1 MGAVG
6 QKAIV
11 IGRFGRV
18 AEHLLMISGPRTVSV
33 GRTTGHAA
41 AGTVSARTISGAA
54 GCDTPA
60 SEPDGGRGTRH
71 AIGRPVWVGVTVLL
85 WGLLSGCVSL
95 DVRLAE
101 SVERPPRS
109 VVVFLADGMDVQRM
123 DELVAEGRLPNI
135 RERFIENGVR
145 VRHAFSSLPTST
157 YPNRSS
163 LLTGR
168 FPGHHQ
174 IPGNFWFDRR
184 TLECRDYMTL
194 ATYRTVNHHLA
205 VPTLYEWLADHF
217 TVSIAHHTYRGATES
232 IDGARG
238 FFWAWALG
246 RYEMADSRVSTAM
259 GEVIRRANRVGR
271 WPSVLMTYYP
281 GVDEIG
287 HRFGTYSSR
296 YADAL
301 VNIDRI
307 VGEIAD
313 RLERSG
319 LTEST
324 TYVLMADH
332 GMVPA
337 KQSIDVLDWI
347 GAMRKVRIRR
357 HSIEARAYVDRW
369 ERMSNYDAVGGVDA
383 GRVAMVHLRGRR
395 GWPYRP
401 DPREVLD
408 FIKAQPPLH
417 ELPAVQMVLLRDGRD
432 RVRIV
437 SRNGTA
443 VVERRI
449 EKSEKQYRLAEYE
462 GDPLEYLGDET
473 LAAFV
478 RAGWHAS
485 RDWLAAT
492 ATSQFPDS
500 VPQAVELFDS
510 PRAGDMVIMSA
521 DDWLLY
527 RRGEVAGHGSCLA
540 RDMRILLFFA
550 GPDLPKGGRID
561 HARLVDIAPTILGLL
576 GEASRLETVPD
587 IDGVNLADE
596 LLRAAVP

>member
-1 MGAVG
+1 MIGA
-6 QKAIV
+6 
-11 IGRFGRV
+11 
-18 AEHLLMISGPRTVSV
+18 PRTIP
-33 GRTTGHAA
+33 GRRTIGHAA
-41 AGTVSARTISGAA
+41 ARALFARRWSLRSGPAPDSARAGGGTDARGVAIPAACVGFTI
-54 GCDTPA
+54 
-60 SEPDGGRGTRH
+60 
-71 AIGRPVWVGVTVLL
+71 LL
-85 WGLLSGCVSL
+85 SSLLSGCASL

-101 SVERPPRS
+101 SVERPSRS
-109 VVVFLADGMDVQRM
+109 VVVFFPDGMDVQRM
-123 DELVAEGRLPNI
+123 NELVAEGRLPNI

-145 VRHAFSSLPTST
+145 VRHAVSSLPTST
-157 YPNRSS
+157 YPNCSS

-174 IPGNFWFDRR
+174 ILGNFWFDRR
-184 TLECRDYMTL
+184 TLECRDYMTY
-194 ATYRTVNHHLA
+194 ATYRTADHNLA
-205 VPTLYEWLADHF
+205 VPTLYDWLGDHF
-217 TVSIAHHTYRGATES
+217 TVSIARHTHRGATES

-246 RYEMADSRVSTAM
+246 HYMMADSRVSVAM
-259 GEVIRRANRVGR
+259 EEVIRRANRVGR
-271 WPSVLMTYYP
+271 WPSVLLTYYP

-287 HRFGTYSSR
+287 HRFGTHSSR
-296 YADAL
+296 YAEAL
-301 VNIDRI
+301 VNIDRM
-307 VGEIAD
+307 VGEIASH
-313 RLERSG
+313 LEQSG
-319 LTEST
+319 LAESAH
-324 TYVLMADH
+324 YVLVADH

-337 KQSIDVLDWI
+337 GQSIDMLEWI
-347 GAMRKVRIRR
+347 QAKRHVRIRR
-357 HSIEARAYVDRW
+357 RAIEAAAYVGRW
-369 ERMSNYDAVGGVDA
+369 DLMSGYDAVGGVDA

-408 FIKAQPPLH
+408 FIEVQPPLH

-443 VVERRI
+443 VVERRT
-449 EKSEKQYRLAEYE
+449 EKSDKEYRLAEYE

-492 ATSQFPDS
+492 ATSRFPDL

-510 PRAGDMVIMSA
+510 PRSGDMVIMAA

-540 RDMRILLFFA
+540 RDMRIPLFFA

-587 IDGVNLADE
+587 IDGINLADE